1 MSSLKRAK
9 PGQTK
14 PQRGR
19 PKTSPLDP
27 AEQVRERQR
36 RHREKHREQGRVSI
50 QLWIKGHHHRA
61 IQKSGKTLQDAA
73 DEAFALLLAK
83 WRGKSR

>member
-1 MSSLKRAK
+1 MPSSKRAT
-9 PGQTK
+9 PDQTK

-19 PKTSPLDP
+19 PKTSLLDP
-27 AEQVRERQR
+27 AEQVRER
-36 RHREKHREQGRVSI
+36 RHREKHREQGRVSV
-50 QLWIKGHHHRA
+50 QLWIKGHHHRT